1 MKIGELARRSGR
13 SIHTL
18 RYYET
23 QKLMPNVA
31 RDAGGRRIYGERH
44 LDWLDFLARLRRS
57 GMSVAEMQDYTA
69 LVSRGD
75 GTLARR
81 RDFLRMHRD
90 RVQAAVEDLQNSLAL
105 LDEKIALYA
114 KWIAKGGSKEADRG
128 GVIPRAVPP
137 GDRLGSPS
145 GLADNR
151 RPARR

>member
-18 RYYET
+18 RYYEA

-31 RDAGGRRIYGERH
+31 RDAGGRRIYSERH

-75 GTLARR
+75 GPLARR
-81 RDFLRMHRD
+81 RDFLRLHRK
-90 RVQAAVEDLQNSLAL
+90 RVQAAVEALQNSLGL
-105 LDEKIALYA
+105 IDEKIALYA
-114 KWIAKGGSKEADRG
+114 KWAARGSSDDVTA
-128 GVIPRAVPP
+128 RA
-137 GDRLGSPS
+137 SS
-145 GLADNR
+145 R
-151 RPARR
+151 RRRHSA